1 MSTPEHGP
9 EPVDGSAST
18 RVDQPIRPVES
29 THAVA
34 PTRPDEQDDV
44 RAGRAPAP
52 PRNQSASL
60 RRALAVLEQVRDHA
74 AAEGLSLTE
83 LADTLGLS
91 KSTVLRLA
99 QPLLDTGLL
108 SRDRRHGHFRLGP
121 GALALGQAYLAGIDL
136 RTAAAEEAHRL
147 MREAGGTVHLCVPDA
162 PHIVYIDKV
171 ENETAVRMAS
181 RIGSRAPMYCTAVG
195 KAMLAWLPED
205 VFAQVVEAGLP
216 TVTTRTL
223 TDPGLL
229 RTELARIRNR
239 GYSVDDRENEPEV
252 RCVAAPIFDHNDV
265 VVGALSVS
273 GLTSRVTAAR
283 VRELGPAVA
292 GAALRVSRTLGATR

>member
-1 MSTPEHGP
+1 MSIHEHQRGTDDASSESRGETRGGARPESP
-9 EPVDGSAST
+9 
-18 RVDQPIRPVES
+18 
-29 THAVA
+29 
-34 PTRPDEQDDV
+34 
-44 RAGRAPAP
+44 P

-74 AAEGLSLTE
+74 GAEGLSLTE
-83 LADTLGLS
+83 LADALGLS

-108 SRDRRHGHFRLGP
+108 ARDRRHGHFRLGP

-195 KAMLAWLPED
+195 KAMLAWLPEEI
-205 VFAQVVEAGLP
+205 FTQVVDAGLP
-216 TVTTRTL
+216 TVTARTL
-223 TDPGLL
+223 TDPTLL

-292 GAALRVSRTLGATR
+292 AAALRVSRTLGATR